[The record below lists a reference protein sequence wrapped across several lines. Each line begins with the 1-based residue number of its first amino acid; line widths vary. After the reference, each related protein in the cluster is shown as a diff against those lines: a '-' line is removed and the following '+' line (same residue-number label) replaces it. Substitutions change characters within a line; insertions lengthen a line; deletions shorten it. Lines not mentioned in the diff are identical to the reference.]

1 MCQIFVFYANIFFLM
16 SARRSRLKSN
26 LSRLKRCSSSQHSP
40 NISLSSFQS
49 SSLARCVFVCRPLC
63 QRSCLYKA
71 TESWIIDA
79 GCSSQYALSHS
90 SCPAPLSLALSL
102 PPPLSSS
109 PASSPVIVIVVV
121 ARVNNHQ
128 KQKHKSQTRPEKQK
142 ERKWGERQ
150 RDGRADWSEAMW

>member
-1 MCQIFVFYANIFFLM
+1 MPINNNSVFNVM
-16 SARRSRLKSN
+16 SVCRSLLKSN
-26 LSRLKRCSSSQHSP
+26 LSRLKCCSSSQHTP

-49 SSLARCVFVCRPLC
+49 SSLALCVFVCRLLC

-79 GCSSQYALSHS
+79 GCSSQH
-90 SCPAPLSLALSL
+90 ALSL
-102 PPPLSSS
+102 QPSYTSLSLSLSPPHSSS
-109 PASSPVIVIVVV
+109 PASPPVVVIVVV
-121 ARVNNHQ
+121 AGVNNHQ

-142 ERKWGERQ
+142 ERKWGGERQ